1 MLTQS
6 WLLGLI
12 GFAIEGG
19 FTLQQHGHW
28 LPQTASSRLD
38 FILHAALLPAVL
50 RILEFAGTHSRMIP
64 LLLRDRLR
72 FRLYRT
78 IRGTFGPPYSRAQL
92 RERTLA
98 NYLSV
103 VSNWTT
109 ISSVQLPSLNWICQ
123 NDQSLESIT
132 SLMQSFI

>member
-19 FTLQQHGHW
+19 FTLQRYGNW

-50 RILEFAGTHSRMIP
+50 RILEFAGTHNQMIQRM
-64 LLLRDRLR
+64 LDDKLR

-78 IRGTFGPPYSRAQL
+78 IRGTFGPPYSRTHL
-92 RERTLA
+92 RERILA

-103 VSNWTT
+103 VSNWTN
-109 ISSVQLPSLNWICQ
+109 ISSVQLP
-123 NDQSLESIT
+123 
-132 SLMQSFI
+132 